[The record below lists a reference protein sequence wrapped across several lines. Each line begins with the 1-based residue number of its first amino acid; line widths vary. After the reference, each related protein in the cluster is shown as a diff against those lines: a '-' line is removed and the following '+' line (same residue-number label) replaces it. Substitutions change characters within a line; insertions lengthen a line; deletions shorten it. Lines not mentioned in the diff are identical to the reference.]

1 MHLREVSANGDVIF
15 RIGKLNLVDLAGSEN
30 GKNSGSEHLRA
41 REAANINRSLL
52 TLGRVINSLVENTP
66 HVPYRES
73 KLTRL
78 LKDSLG
84 GKTKTYIIAT
94 VSPDHQ
100 TYDEIRSTLDYASHA
115 NGICNL
121 PQANNE
127 VSQVKHVATLVHNM
141 EQMDQELQINYEKQ
155 GVYLTKKAYDLSKA
169 ELQSAKDAL
178 AAEKI
183 DKEKQ
188 KEAYEESKSDIKR
201 LKEAAKRARDEKDRT
216 EQEFHEKVSRIELS
230 HKEELERTEQE
241 HNQKE
246 RRIEFEHKAKEQS
259 LKGEHKANIE
269 SLTEEH
275 KLKEQSLMQENEL
288 LHQKNQELVDLML
301 EFKQDLNKDI
311 EAKWKSFMS
320 TINDNKFFTNISNH
334 TSGN

>member
-1 MHLREVSANGDVIF
+1 MIF

-52 TLGRVINSLVENTP
+52 TLGRVINSLVANAP

-84 GKTKTYIIAT
+84 GNTKTYIIAT

-100 TYDEIRSTLDYASHA
+100 TYDELRSTLEYASHA
-115 NGICNL
+115 NDICNL

-141 EQMDQELQINYEKQ
+141 EQMDQELQINYDKQ
-155 GVYLTKKAYDLSKA
+155 GVYQTKKSYDAAKA

-178 AAEKI
+178 TAEKL
-183 DKEKQ
+183 DKENQ
-188 KEAYEESKSDIKR
+188 QAAYEELKSDVKK
-201 LKEAAKRARDEKDRT
+201 LKDAAKRARDERDKAEIEFQEKISSI
-216 EQEFHEKVSRIELS
+216 EQM
-230 HKEELERTEQE
+230 HKEETNRFEQE
-241 HNQKE
+241 HSQK
-246 RRIEFEHKAKEQS
+246 RRKIELEHKSKEQS
-259 LKGEHKANIE
+259 MKGEHKANVQ
-269 SLTEEH
+269 SLLEEH
-275 KLKEQSLMQENEL
+275 HLKENRLMEENEL
-288 LHQKNQELVDLML
+288 LHQKNQELVNLML
-301 EFKQDLNKDI
+301 AFKQDLNKEI
-311 EAKWKSFMS
+311 EAKWESFVS
-320 TINDNKFFTNISNH
+320 TINSNKSP
-334 TSGN
+334 